1 MLTGTWPIFAV
12 NANRSLPVNSR
23 PNKGLALL
31 GLTGLIAFLVIML
44 VVIVVMASWVRKTGK
59 EKLTR
64 STLESLASAL
74 MVYSQATGQ
83 FPPTVSS
90 NAQLLD
96 YLNSVPQARQAAD
109 AMPPYVFRTSEA
121 GKEILDGWT
130 RPLTYVFDPAS
141 ARPEL
146 ISKGPDPA
154 DPTDDIYAQGLRPM
168 ILSGLPNQQPQ

>member
-12 NANRSLPVNSR
+12 NTTPLLPVNSR

-31 GLTGLIAFLVIML
+31 GLTALIAFLVIML

-64 STLESLASAL
+64 STLESLASAV
-74 MVYSQATGQ
+74 MVYNQATGQ

-96 YLNSVPQARQAAD
+96 YLNSVAQARRAVD
-109 AMPPYVFRTSEA
+109 AMPPYVFRTSAA
-121 GKEILDGWT
+121 GREILDGWA
-130 RPLTYVFDPAS
+130 RPVTYCLEPTS
-141 ARPEL
+141 RRPEL
-146 ISKGPDPA
+146 ISKGPDSQ
-154 DPTDDIYAQGLRPM
+154 DPTDDIYAQGLR
-168 ILSGLPNQQPQ
+168 LQPQ

>member
-1 MLTGTWPIFAV
+1 MLTGNQPVLAV
-12 NANRSLPVNSR
+12 DTNPLLPGDSPSR
-23 PNKGLALL
+23 KGLALL

-64 STLESLASAL
+64 STLESLASAV
-74 MVYSQATGQ
+74 MVYNQATGQ

-96 YLNSVPQARQAAD
+96 YLNSVPQVRRAVD
-109 AMPPYVFRTSEA
+109 AMPPYVFRTNAA
-121 GKEILDGWT
+121 GKEILDGWA
-130 RPLTYVFDPAS
+130 RPVTYVFDPAS
-141 ARPEL
+141 VRPEL

-168 ILSGLPNQQPQ
+168 MLSGLPNQQTQ